1 MAEARK
7 FITRIDRKHDFGNNM
22 FVEGKILG
30 IAEALGINRNEEGI
44 PFGIGKDE
52 NYRYIETVCT
62 EEEFAKFR
70 EIVGR
75 NYDHGKFVGLVE
87 FDI

>member
-7 FITRIDRKHDFGNNM
+7 FITRINRKHDFGNNM
-22 FVEGKILG
+22 FIEGKILG
-30 IAEALGINRNEEGI
+30 IAEALGINRTKDEI

-52 NYRYIETVCT
+52 NYRYMKVVCT
-62 EEEFAKFR
+62 EEEYAKFR
-70 EIVGR
+70 EIVER
-75 NYDHGKFVGLVE
+75 NYNHGKFVGLVE

>member
-1 MAEARK
+1 MAETRK
-7 FITRIDRKHDFGNNM
+7 FITRIDREHQFGNNM
-22 FVEGKILG
+22 FVEGRILG

-52 NYRYIETVCT
+52 NYRYIKTVCT

-70 EIVGR
+70 EIVERCYG
-75 NYDHGKFVGLVE
+75 DGKFVGLIE
-87 FDI
+87 FDV

>member
-1 MAEARK
+1 MAETRK
-7 FITRIDRKHDFGNNM
+7 FITRIDRKHQFGNSS

-44 PFGIGKDE
+44 PFAIGKDDD
-52 NYRYIETVCT
+52 YRYIKTVCT

-70 EIVGR
+70 EIVERCYGYG
-75 NYDHGKFVGLVE
+75 NFVGLIE
-87 FDI
+87 FDV

>member
-1 MAEARK
+1 MVETRK
-7 FITRIDRKHDFGNNM
+7 FITRISREHKFGNNL

-52 NYRYIETVCT
+52 NYRYIKTVCT

-70 EIVGR
+70 EIVER
-75 NYDHGKFVGLVE
+75 NYGDGKFEGLVE

>member
-1 MAEARK
+1 MVETRK
-7 FITRIDRKHDFGNNM
+7 FITRISREHKFGNNL

-30 IAEALGINRNEEGI
+30 IAETLGINRNEEGI

-52 NYRYIETVCT
+52 NYRYIKTVCT

-70 EIVGR
+70 EIVER
-75 NYDHGKFVGLVE
+75 NYCDGKFEGLVE

>member
-7 FITRIDRKHDFGNNM
+7 FITRISREHKFGNNL

-30 IAEALGINRNEEGI
+30 IAEALGFNRNEEGI

-52 NYRYIETVCT
+52 NYRYIVIFCT
-62 EEEFAKFR
+62 EAEFAKFR
-70 EIVGR
+70 EIVER
-75 NYDHGKFVGLVE
+75 NYGDGKFVGLIE

>member
-1 MAEARK
+1 MVETRK
-7 FITRIDRKHDFGNNM
+7 FITRISREHKFGNNL

-30 IAEALGINRNEEGI
+30 IAEALGINRNKEGI

-52 NYRYIETVCT
+52 NYRYIKTVCT
-62 EEEFAKFR
+62 EEEFDKFR
-70 EIVGR
+70 EIVER
-75 NYDHGKFVGLVE
+75 NYGDGKFEGLVE

>member
-1 MAEARK
+1 MVETRK
-7 FITRIDRKHDFGNNM
+7 FITRISREHKFGNNL

-30 IAEALGINRNEEGI
+30 IAEALGINRNKEGI

-52 NYRYIETVCT
+52 NYRYIKTVCT

-70 EIVGR
+70 EIVER
-75 NYDHGKFVGLVE
+75 NYGDGKFEGLVE